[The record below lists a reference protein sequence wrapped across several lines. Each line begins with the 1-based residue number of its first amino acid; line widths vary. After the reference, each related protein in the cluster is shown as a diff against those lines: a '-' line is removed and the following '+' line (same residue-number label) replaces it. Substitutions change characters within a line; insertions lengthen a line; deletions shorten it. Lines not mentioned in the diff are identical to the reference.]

1 MKVEV
6 YQIDTDLDYDGVCF
20 RGYSELIDL
29 QGTYDIDSSIYTK
42 VFSGETGCNSL
53 EDVYSLF
60 NLSPPVDHRGRSM
73 SVSDVVAIVK
83 ESGNEY
89 FYCDN
94 IGFKKVEFDAS
105 ESRESHITVVM
116 CEPDKLARIEVIGTE
131 LSDLQKAVGGGFI
144 ETYYPF
150 EEEVC
155 IVCNDEG
162 KINGMPLN
170 RSVKREGKVAEIIA
184 GPFFICDSSNPNFGS
199 LSKEQQDKYLN
210 QFKYPEMFFRTG
222 NEIQAIP
229 YKPKQEKER

>member
-1 MKVEV
+1 
-6 YQIDTDLDYDGVCF
+6 
-20 RGYSELIDL
+20 
-29 QGTYDIDSSIYTK
+29 
-42 VFSGETGCNSL
+42 
-53 EDVYSLF
+53 
-60 NLSPPVDHRGRSM
+60 
-73 SVSDVVAIVK
+73 
-83 ESGNEY
+83 
-89 FYCDN
+89 
-94 IGFKKVEFDAS
+94 
-105 ESRESHITVVM
+105 M
-116 CEPDKLARIEVIGTE
+116 CV
-131 LSDLQKAVGGGFI
+131 
-144 ETYYPF
+144 
-150 EEEVC
+150 EEVC